1 MTMNMSISQRNAQV
15 LRYFQQYAPVGEWFT
30 HDHKAACTALGLN
43 RAQLSVVI
51 GRLVVLGYLD
61 RSARSAQRFNYRVD
75 PLTLEL
81 EARPLKKAQPRKP
94 KKPQLIRYAGWE
106 QHAGDAW

>member
-1 MTMNMSISQRNAQV
+1 MNISQRNAQV
-15 LRYFQQYAPVGEWFT
+15 LRYFQGYAPVGEWFT
-30 HDHKAACTALGLN
+30 HDHTAACKALGLN

-61 RSARSAQRFNYRVD
+61 RSERSAQRFNYRVD

-81 EARPLKKAQPRKP
+81 EVKPLKKAARKP
-94 KKPQLIRYAGWE
+94 RKPQLIRYAGWE
-106 QHAGDAW
+106 KHAGDAW